1 VRFEPALSIA
11 AAALWL
17 PPARETAE
25 DAIAAGRLDPDTAA
39 AKGYLAVPVSEE
51 LAAPE
56 LAVLAADQ
64 ALATA
69 GWQASTI
76 DLVVHAWTYYQGHD
90 FWSAPHFVAHRVGAV
105 HAVTVGVQQM
115 CNGGAAA
122 VEVAATRLLA
132 DPAVARALVTTA
144 DRFAPPA
151 FDRWGGDHGAVYGDG
166 ATALLLAGPELGP
179 QAGPEAA
186 PLRLLATASSSAPQ
200 LERMY
205 RGDDPFGLAPR
216 TVTDRVDTTRTV
228 RQFRGDRPQL
238 DDLVTEAMH
247 TVVSR
252 ALTEARLDG
261 DDARLRFVAPPR
273 LAHRVVDVSYR
284 AVVAAHTSAALLR
297 LGRDTGHLGAGDA
310 AANLADI
317 HAGGLLTPGEI
328 AILLS
333 VGAGF
338 TWSALVVQAACPP
351 GGTS

>member
-1 VRFEPALSIA
+1 MRFEPALSIA
-11 AAALWL
+11 AATLWL
-17 PPARETAE
+17 PPTRETAE
-25 DAIAAGRLDPDTAA
+25 EAIAAGRLDQDTAA
-39 AKGYLAVPVSEE
+39 AHDYLAVSVSED

-56 LAVLAADQ
+56 LAVLAAGE

-90 FWSAPHFVAHRVGAV
+90 FWSAPHFVAHRVGAA
-105 HAVTVGVQQM
+105 HAVPIGVQQM

-151 FDRWGGDHGAVYGDG
+151 FDRWGGDHGAAYGDG
-166 ATALLLAGPELGP
+166 ATALLLTAGPD
-179 QAGPEAA
+179 AGSEAA
-186 PLRLLATASSSAPQ
+186 PLRLLATASSSVPE
-200 LERMY
+200 LEPMY
-205 RGDDPFGLAPR
+205 RGDDPFGSAPR
-216 TVTDRVDTTRTV
+216 TVTDKVDIKRTV
-228 RQFRGDRPQL
+228 NQFRARGGGPQRDDRI
-238 DDLVTEAMH
+238 TGAMH
-247 TVVSR
+247 AVLSR
-252 ALTEARLDG
+252 ALTEAHLDG

-273 LAHRVVDVSYR
+273 LSRRVLDASYHP
-284 AVVAAHTSAALLR
+284 VVAAHTSAALLR
-297 LGRDTGHLGAGDA
+297 FGRDTGHLGAGDA

-317 HAGGLLTPGEI
+317 HAGGLLAPGEI

-338 TWSALVVQAACPP
+338 TWSALVVQAGPSD
-351 GGTS
+351 GRS